1 MDTVDHCEAPP
12 TRNSQAVMRPADV
25 DHGVMTLRDTLRRPR
40 GGATTSDSLGRQ
52 GQSYAS
58 QRENSQLQCTC
69 NAFVIHRAIH
79 HDSPH
84 FTTRLRIFDSQR
96 GFSLAAR
103 APSAL
108 SIVCRFPA
116 ILGQIN
122 NPKLSLGNIKLYHQ
136 IVIEHIEPFQ
146 ILNMF
151 FSLFFWRFVLVK
163 PQLCSAIRIQG
174 LSISALVARAGAS
187 EGPMRIN

>member
-1 MDTVDHCEAPP
+1 
-12 TRNSQAVMRPADV
+12 MRPADV

-151 FSLFFWRFVLVK
+151 FSFFLAFRSGETTAMFRDSHPRSQHLSSCGKSRRFRRTDAN
-163 PQLCSAIRIQG
+163 QLIQDG
-174 LSISALVARAGAS
+174 IL
-187 EGPMRIN
+187 